1 MPGLRSCLP
10 YDIVRLDC
18 SSFERLRGRCD
29 CAGWGICR
37 SQSTASQVR
46 RFLLSV
52 CGKPYFSRVL
62 AQVELD
68 FNSVERLSEYLEV
81 PQEAPAIIE
90 GKRPPAYWPSSH
102 SGITVEDLWVRYSE
116 MSPDVLRGLSFE
128 IKPGEKIG
136 VVGRTGSGKTTLCS
150 AFLRVVEAH
159 RGRIM

>member
-1 MPGLRSCLP
+1 LYG
-10 YDIVRLDC
+10 RL
-18 SSFERLRGRCD
+18 
-29 CAGWGICR
+29 
-37 SQSTASQVR
+37 T
-46 RFLLSV
+46 
-52 CGKPYFSRVL
+52 FSRVL

-90 GKRPPAYWPSSH
+90 GKRPPAYWPSSN
-102 SGITVEDLWVRYSE
+102 SGITVEDLWVRYSQT
-116 MSPDVLRGLSFE
+116 SPDVLRGLSFE
-128 IKPGEKIG
+128 VKPGEKIG